1 VRAEL
6 HADGGAAAASE
17 DFFRSPVFL
26 GAEGVTHTLEA
37 GPALIPVIVR
47 DITGKGGLRDAIS
60 PYGYPGARMEP
71 GAPSPAP
78 AAVDWLATELVSLFL
93 RDRVGDPPAL
103 AGGTERSRLQF
114 YDPELGRAVR
124 PRLAEQ
130 VRRNERDGWVV
141 DSRRGPDS
149 SATERASFHALY
161 TQTMR
166 RTEAAPR
173 YLFDPEY
180 FEAIL
185 SHPRAWLLLAAV
197 GSREA
202 AAGAIAVLSDGVLHY
217 YLGGTADVALEA
229 SPFKNVVVAMLDLA
243 DGLEA
248 PLNLGGGVRAGDGL
262 ERFKRGFANSERPF
276 RTHEVV
282 CDPQAYER
290 LAAGRDAGGFFP
302 AYRAP

>member
-1 VRAEL
+1 MRAEL
-6 HADGGAAAASE
+6 YADGGAACASE
-17 DFFRSPVFL
+17 DFFRSPAFL
-26 GAEGVTHTLEA
+26 EAEGVTHTLEA

-47 DITGKGGLRDAIS
+47 DIPGQEGLRDAIS
-60 PYGYPGARMEP
+60 PYGYPGATIEP
-71 GAPSPAP
+71 GAAPPAP
-78 AAVDWLATELVSLFL
+78 AAVDWSAAGLVSLFL

-103 AGGTERSRLQF
+103 AGATERSSLQLH
-114 YDPELGRAVR
+114 DPGLGRRVR

-130 VRRNERDGWVV
+130 VRRNERDGWEVAG
-141 DSRRGPDS
+141 RRGPDS
-149 SATERASFHALY
+149 STGERASFHALY
-161 TQTMR
+161 TETMR

-173 YLFDPEY
+173 YFFGPEY

-185 SHPRAWLLLAAV
+185 SHPQTWLLLAAI

-217 YLGGTADVALEA
+217 YLGGTADVALDA
-229 SPFKNVVVAMLDLA
+229 SPFKNVVVALLDLA

-262 ERFKRGFANSERPF
+262 ERFKRGFANAERPF

-282 CDPQAYER
+282 CDPKAYER
-290 LAAGRDAGGFFP
+290 LAVGRDAGAFFP